1 VRNKLYSGQY
11 PESLG
16 EVAIMNIYYSTRI
29 VCLLVAFIG
38 TFVLPHLAPAF
49 TMTGGMDSGKTVF
62 VTTATRPFYGE
73 TTSMNIGTRLG
84 ASYSLSDLD
93 GDWYTNSLH
102 SPNAMWNRCNM
113 TITNGA
119 ASHNCI
125 DSNGYTHNTIDTVS
139 IDEYGVITRAG
150 STNWHCHLDSGKT
163 VAACTQTSDG
173 DGASM
178 ELIVKKGVAYSNADL
193 TGFWYTNE
201 IASPGPYWMK
211 GMVEIKSDKTWVLNS
226 VQSDGDVDTVTGTW
240 SLDADTAT
248 IYITPDGGE
257 AFPCKIDSGKTVTAC
272 AKTNSGG
279 NETTLIVMTKKAA
292 SYSSADLAGVW
303 YAHELATGD
312 EAPFWSRGI
321 IITEAD
327 GGFYS
332 SGIDNGDYLSN
343 ASGLATVSL
352 ADGLTVDAI
361 DPTCGRKP
369 VKRSSN
375 YYDTIQAGYE
385 SVTSN
390 GRIVQTR
397 GTAIQEEITFARPYT
412 VTLQGGYTCNFSSY
426 PGFTFVVG
434 QITFGG
440 AAAAVTVD
448 RVIVK

>member
-1 VRNKLYSGQY
+1 MIAEFRNRLII
-11 PESLG
+11 L
-16 EVAIMNIYYSTRI
+16 IT
-29 VCLLVAFIG
+29 FI
-38 TFVLPHLAPAF
+38 LPVFLPCLAPAF

-62 VTTATRPFYGE
+62 VTTATRPFYGV

-93 GDWYTNSLH
+93 GDWYTNSLN
-102 SPNAMWNRCNM
+102 SPDAMWNRCNM

-125 DSNGYTHNTIDTVS
+125 DSKGYTHNTIDTVS
-139 IDEYGVITRAG
+139 IDEHGVITRAG
-150 STNWHCHLDSGKT
+150 STSWHCHLDSGKS
-163 VAACTQTSDG
+163 VVACTQTSDG

-193 TGFWYTNE
+193 TGFWYANE

-226 VQSDGDVDTVTGTW
+226 VQSDGDVHTVMGNW

-248 IYITPDGGE
+248 VYITPDE
-257 AFPCKIDSGKTVTAC
+257 SEVFPCKIDSGKTVMAC
-272 AKTNSGG
+272 TKSNGG
-279 NETTLIVMTKKAA
+279 GTETTLIVMTKKAV

-312 EAPFWSRGI
+312 EAPFWARGI
-321 IITEAD
+321 IMTEAD

-352 ADGLTVDAI
+352 ADGLIVDAI

-369 VKRSSN
+369 VKRSTS
-375 YYDTIQAGYE
+375 YYDTLQQGYD
-385 SVTSN
+385 SVISN
-390 GRIVQTR
+390 GGTVQTR
-397 GTAIQEEITFARPYT
+397 GTALEEEVTFARPHT

-426 PGFTFVVG
+426 PGFTFIVG
-434 QITFGG
+434 KIILAGS
-440 AAAAVTVD
+440 AAAVTVD